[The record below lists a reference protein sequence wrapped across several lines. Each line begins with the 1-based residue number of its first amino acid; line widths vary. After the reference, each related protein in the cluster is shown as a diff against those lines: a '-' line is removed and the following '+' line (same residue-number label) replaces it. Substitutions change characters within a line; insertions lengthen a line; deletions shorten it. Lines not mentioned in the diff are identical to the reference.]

1 MQYRVSIGQFM
12 VFRLCG
18 SGLMPSRIVR
28 KHNGDQGKV
37 LAEVVDSKTKKT
49 FQVARI
55 GQEDIGLVFADEEI
69 IKIPIWYFFMV
80 ARGLRDAE
88 NRLLKD

>member
-1 MQYRVSIGQFM
+1 
-12 VFRLCG
+12 
-18 SGLMPSRIVR
+18 
-28 KHNGDQGKV
+28 
-37 LAEVVDSKTKKT
+37 
-49 FQVARI
+49 VARI